1 MANTKP
7 PFSYIFIPPFYDIF
21 RPPLTFGIEIIMF
34 PNINE
39 MKIYLVCGKTDL
51 RKGTQFLLRVDIA
64 CFSGVLLTNKFGG
77 KLSIMSEENLEKIIA
92 QQATTI
98 QNLTDEI
105 KLLREQVAYLTQKRY
120 GKSSEQM
127 PLSGQ
132 LNLFDEEKQDSDDGE
147 RPRCRRSDY
156 YL

>member
-1 MANTKP
+1 M
-7 PFSYIFIPPFYDIF
+7 
-21 RPPLTFGIEIIMF
+21 
-34 PNINE
+34 
-39 MKIYLVCGKTDL
+39 
-51 RKGTQFLLRVDIA
+51 QFLLRVDIA
-64 CFSGVLLTNKFGG
+64 CFFDVLLTNKFGG

-132 LNLFDEEKQDSDDGE
+132 LKLFDEEKQDSDDGE

>member
-1 MANTKP
+1 
-7 PFSYIFIPPFYDIF
+7 
-21 RPPLTFGIEIIMF
+21 
-34 PNINE
+34 
-39 MKIYLVCGKTDL
+39 
-51 RKGTQFLLRVDIA
+51 
-64 CFSGVLLTNKFGG
+64 
-77 KLSIMSEENLEKIIA
+77 MSQENLEKIIA

-127 PLSGQ
+127 PLNGQ
-132 LNLFDEEKQDSDDGE
+132 ISLFDEPDAQDDGE
-147 RPRCRRSDY
+147 RPRRRRSDY

>member
-1 MANTKP
+1 
-7 PFSYIFIPPFYDIF
+7 
-21 RPPLTFGIEIIMF
+21 
-34 PNINE
+34 
-39 MKIYLVCGKTDL
+39 
-51 RKGTQFLLRVDIA
+51 
-64 CFSGVLLTNKFGG
+64 
-77 KLSIMSEENLEKIIA
+77 MSEENLEKIIA

-132 LNLFDEEKQDSDDGE
+132 LNLFDEEKQDSDDGLPGKK
-147 RPRCRRSDY
+147 RIIVYPGSDQKVGSY
-156 YL
+156 PTCL

>member
-1 MANTKP
+1 
-7 PFSYIFIPPFYDIF
+7 
-21 RPPLTFGIEIIMF
+21 
-34 PNINE
+34 
-39 MKIYLVCGKTDL
+39 
-51 RKGTQFLLRVDIA
+51 
-64 CFSGVLLTNKFGG
+64 
-77 KLSIMSEENLEKIIA
+77 MSQETLEKIIA

-127 PLSGQ
+127 SLNGQ
-132 LNLFDEEKQDSDDGE
+132 TSLFDEPEAQDDGE
-147 RPRCRRSDY
+147 RSRRCRSDY

>member
-1 MANTKP
+1 M
-7 PFSYIFIPPFYDIF
+7 
-21 RPPLTFGIEIIMF
+21 
-34 PNINE
+34 
-39 MKIYLVCGKTDL
+39 VKTDL
-51 RKGTQFLLRVDIA
+51 EQ
-64 CFSGVLLTNKFGG
+64 
-77 KLSIMSEENLEKIIA
+77 IIA

-127 PLSGQ
+127 PLNGQ
-132 LNLFDEEKQDSDDGE
+132 ISLFDEPDAQDDG
-147 RPRCRRSDY
+147 RRRSDY

>member
-1 MANTKP
+1 
-7 PFSYIFIPPFYDIF
+7 
-21 RPPLTFGIEIIMF
+21 
-34 PNINE
+34 
-39 MKIYLVCGKTDL
+39 
-51 RKGTQFLLRVDIA
+51 
-64 CFSGVLLTNKFGG
+64 
-77 KLSIMSEENLEKIIA
+77 MSQENLEKIIA

-120 GKSSEQM
+120 GKYSEQT
-127 PLSGQ
+127 PLNGQ
-132 LNLFDEEKQDSDDGE
+132 TSLFDEPDAQDDGE

>member
-1 MANTKP
+1 
-7 PFSYIFIPPFYDIF
+7 
-21 RPPLTFGIEIIMF
+21 
-34 PNINE
+34 
-39 MKIYLVCGKTDL
+39 
-51 RKGTQFLLRVDIA
+51 
-64 CFSGVLLTNKFGG
+64 
-77 KLSIMSEENLEKIIA
+77 MSQENLEKIIA

-127 PLSGQ
+127 PLNGQ
-132 LNLFDEEKQDSDDGE
+132 TNLFDEPDAQDDGE
-147 RPRCRRSDY
+147 RPRRRRSDY

>member
-1 MANTKP
+1 
-7 PFSYIFIPPFYDIF
+7 
-21 RPPLTFGIEIIMF
+21 
-34 PNINE
+34 
-39 MKIYLVCGKTDL
+39 
-51 RKGTQFLLRVDIA
+51 
-64 CFSGVLLTNKFGG
+64 
-77 KLSIMSEENLEKIIA
+77 MSEENLEKIIA

-120 GKSSEQM
+120 GKLSEQM

-132 LNLFDEEKQDSDDGE
+132 LNLFVEKKQDSDDGE

>member
-1 MANTKP
+1 
-7 PFSYIFIPPFYDIF
+7 
-21 RPPLTFGIEIIMF
+21 
-34 PNINE
+34 
-39 MKIYLVCGKTDL
+39 
-51 RKGTQFLLRVDIA
+51 
-64 CFSGVLLTNKFGG
+64 
-77 KLSIMSEENLEKIIA
+77 MSQENFEKIIA

-127 PLSGQ
+127 SLNGQ
-132 LNLFDEEKQDSDDGE
+132 TSLFDEPEAQDDGE
-147 RPRCRRSDY
+147 RPRRHRSDY

>member
-1 MANTKP
+1 
-7 PFSYIFIPPFYDIF
+7 
-21 RPPLTFGIEIIMF
+21 
-34 PNINE
+34 
-39 MKIYLVCGKTDL
+39 
-51 RKGTQFLLRVDIA
+51 
-64 CFSGVLLTNKFGG
+64 
-77 KLSIMSEENLEKIIA
+77 MSQENLEKIIA

-127 PLSGQ
+127 PSNGQ
-132 LNLFDEEKQDSDDGE
+132 TSLFNEPEEQADDGE
-147 RPRCRRSDY
+147 RPRHRRSDY

>member
-1 MANTKP
+1 
-7 PFSYIFIPPFYDIF
+7 
-21 RPPLTFGIEIIMF
+21 
-34 PNINE
+34 
-39 MKIYLVCGKTDL
+39 
-51 RKGTQFLLRVDIA
+51 
-64 CFSGVLLTNKFGG
+64 
-77 KLSIMSEENLEKIIA
+77 MSQETLEKIIA

-127 PLSGQ
+127 SLNGQ
-132 LNLFDEEKQDSDDGE
+132 TSLFDEPEAQGDGE
-147 RPRCRRSDY
+147 RPRRHRSDY

>member
-1 MANTKP
+1 
-7 PFSYIFIPPFYDIF
+7 
-21 RPPLTFGIEIIMF
+21 
-34 PNINE
+34 
-39 MKIYLVCGKTDL
+39 
-51 RKGTQFLLRVDIA
+51 
-64 CFSGVLLTNKFGG
+64 
-77 KLSIMSEENLEKIIA
+77 MSQENLEKIIA

-127 PLSGQ
+127 SLNGQ
-132 LNLFDEEKQDSDDGE
+132 ASLFDEPEAQDDGE
-147 RPRCRRSDY
+147 RPQRRRSDY

>member
-1 MANTKP
+1 
-7 PFSYIFIPPFYDIF
+7 
-21 RPPLTFGIEIIMF
+21 
-34 PNINE
+34 
-39 MKIYLVCGKTDL
+39 
-51 RKGTQFLLRVDIA
+51 
-64 CFSGVLLTNKFGG
+64 
-77 KLSIMSEENLEKIIA
+77 MSQENLEKIIA

-127 PLSGQ
+127 PLNGQ
-132 LNLFDEEKQDSDDGE
+132 PSLFDDPDAQDDGE
-147 RPRCRRSDY
+147 RPRRRRSDY

>member
-1 MANTKP
+1 
-7 PFSYIFIPPFYDIF
+7 
-21 RPPLTFGIEIIMF
+21 
-34 PNINE
+34 
-39 MKIYLVCGKTDL
+39 
-51 RKGTQFLLRVDIA
+51 
-64 CFSGVLLTNKFGG
+64 
-77 KLSIMSEENLEKIIA
+77 MSQENLEKIIA

-132 LNLFDEEKQDSDDGE
+132 LNLFD
-147 RPRCRRSDY
+147 
-156 YL
+156 